1 MAASSWKK
9 LAKWSLIITPWFLA
23 VVLAAGWV
31 LTVWTPKYLEGFIPR
46 LALDM
51 GVELT
56 EFRINQAGLFSADI
70 GPVQVG
76 EDADA
81 LRLSNIHLTYTPASL
96 KLKRIDTVVL
106 DGVNVACSYENGEL
120 TLPVL
125 DLLPKSESNDE
136 AGNTIPDMPFDE
148 LVIQNSILHCTIDG
162 KPISIPFDAAIT
174 PDKIIQF
181 NIRLRP
187 RDQMMVVSGKLGPT
201 LDDLSFAVNT
211 NTFRLG
217 PFNDFLPVP
226 INGEVTL
233 NMNGAI
239 NLSQPEAMT
248 GEFKLSIGR
257 SDLSSLG
264 VQLVKDAVISVKGKL
279 EEQEVFFSMLPVS
292 VVTPFPITA
301 EIRSGRIA
309 KESLFAQFS
318 LAGAGVEMGGR
329 LEADKIADNTNGL
342 WDVAF
347 TAANPNNLVVNT
359 SGRVIN
365 LAGFI
370 FSMQGTAGPKSANMT
385 LNCATNGAGLG
396 GTTVRSGRMRLTLP
410 LAWPVPKQHTS
421 GKMSLSNVR
430 MDDRTLGNL
439 SARIRQ
445 QGTDVAYN
453 GTLFTKLLPDLR
465 IPFSGVASMIS
476 NRASLNF
483 GIKKYTLPN
492 EFSPETLV
500 PALKNI
506 ILAGVLDVDGAITM
520 NEDGLHSRL
529 GAFFT
534 NGQMTM
540 SEGATSI
547 SGIRLSFA
555 SPDLLSM
562 RSAPAQTLSFDEIK
576 AGGIVI
582 RNGEIAYQLEPKG
595 VVLVEQA
602 GFDWAGGHVSSR
614 AFRVIPGSE
623 EYAVTMFC
631 SELRLSEIL
640 SQLGLAEAQG
650 EAAMSGELP
659 ITWKSGKISFNSGFL
674 HSTPGQG
681 GVIRV
686 QAMEDLVAAI
696 PEGTPQRGQ
705 IELAQAAVRDFEY
718 KWVRMKADT
727 VGEDLLV
734 RLSVDGKPAGTLPF
748 VYKREFGGFMRVTG
762 DVKGS
767 NFQGLRL
774 DVNFSVPL
782 DRILLYKDI
791 VNMIE

>member
-1 MAASSWKK
+1 M
-9 LAKWSLIITPWFLA
+9 AKWSLLIMPWLLA
-23 VVLAAGWV
+23 LVLATGWV

-46 LALDM
+46 LAADM
-51 GVELT
+51 GIELT
-56 EFRINQAGLFSADI
+56 EFRINHAGLFSADI
-70 GPVQVG
+70 GPVQIG
-76 EDADA
+76 DGAGA
-81 LRLSNIHLTYTPASL
+81 LKLSNVHATYSPASL
-96 KLKRIDTVVL
+96 KLKRVNTIVL
-106 DGVNVACSYENGEL
+106 DGVSLSCSYTDGKF
-120 TLPVL
+120 TLPLL
-125 DLLPKSESNDE
+125 DLLPKSQSNEESDKS
-136 AGNTIPDMPFDE
+136 IPDMPFDE
-148 LVIQNSILHCTIDG
+148 LIIQNSILHCSIDDTLL
-162 KPISIPFDAAIT
+162 SIPFNATIT
-174 PDKIIQF
+174 PGESVQF
-181 NIRLRP
+181 DLRLRP
-187 RDQMMVVSGKLGPT
+187 RDQTISVCGGLGPT
-201 LDDLSFAVNT
+201 LDDLLFVVNADS
-211 NTFRLG
+211 FRLG
-217 PFNDFLPVP
+217 SFNDFLPVP
-226 INGEVTL
+226 ITGRMDLGLT
-233 NMNGAI
+233 GAI

-248 GEFKLSIGR
+248 ANFAMSVKE
-257 SDLSSLG
+257 SDLSGLG
-264 VQLVKDAVISVKGKL
+264 VQLADDAVISIKGKL
-279 EEQEVFFSMLPVS
+279 EEQEVAFSMPPVS
-292 VVTPFPITA
+292 VATPFPVTA
-301 EIRSGRIA
+301 SIRSGRASA
-309 KESLFAQFS
+309 KSLFAQFT

-329 LEADKIADNTNGL
+329 LEADKISGNADER

-347 TAANPNNLVVNT
+347 TAANPDNLVVNT
-359 SGRVIN
+359 SGRIIR

-370 FSMQGTAGPKSANMT
+370 FSMQGTAGPNFADMT

-396 GTTVRSGRMRLTLP
+396 DTTVRSGRMRLTLP
-410 LAWPVPKQHTS
+410 LAWPAPDRHTP
-421 GKMSLSNVR
+421 GKLSLSNVR
-430 MDDRTLGNL
+430 MGDRTLGYV
-439 SARIRQ
+439 SARVRQ
-445 QGTDVAYN
+445 QGADIAYN

-465 IPFSGVASMIS
+465 IPFSGSASMIS
-476 NRASLNF
+476 NRASLDF

-492 EFSPETLV
+492 NFSPATLA
-500 PALKNI
+500 PALKDITLSGMLN
-506 ILAGVLDVDGAITM
+506 VDGAIKM
-520 NEDGLHSRL
+520 DKEGLRSRL
-529 GAFFT
+529 GALFT

-540 SEGATSI
+540 SEGSTTI
-547 SGIRLSFA
+547 SGIRLSFET
-555 SPDLLSM
+555 PDLLSM
-562 RSAPAQTLSFDEIK
+562 RSAPAQTLSFDAIH

-582 RNGEIAYQLEPKG
+582 HNGKIIYQLEPKG

-614 AFRVIPGSE
+614 AFRVVPESE

-659 ITWKSGKISFNSGFL
+659 VTWKSGKISFNSGFL

-686 QAMEDLVAAI
+686 QAMEDLVASI

-718 KWVRMKADT
+718 KWVRIKADT